1 MRTRLI
7 LATVAS
13 LAMISVAAYAT
24 QHDDHAVTT
33 PDATDVV
40 STDETVGVE
49 AVIEDAAVVT
59 EGEVVAEVVAE
70 DVVTDETVATDET
83 VVEEVV
89 TEDVAAEPTDET
101 VTEVA
106 EEPAH

>member
-24 QHDDHAVTT
+24 QHDDHT
-33 PDATDVV
+33 PAIQEATEVAADVV

-49 AVIEDAAVVT
+49 AEALIVED
-59 EGEVVAEVVAE
+59 VVAEGE
-70 DVVTDETVATDET
+70 DVVTDET

>member
-24 QHDDHAVTT
+24 QHDDHT
-33 PDATDVV
+33 PAIQEATEVAADVV

-49 AVIEDAAVVT
+49 AEALIVED
-59 EGEVVAEVVAE
+59 VVAEGEVVAE
-70 DVVTDETVATDET
+70 DVVTDETVL
-83 VVEEVV
+83 EEVV

>member
-24 QHDDHAVTT
+24 QHDDHTPATQEVTEV
-33 PDATDVV
+33 AADVV
-40 STDETVGVE
+40 STDETVAVE
-49 AVIEDAAVVT
+49 AVVEDVVT
-59 EGEVVAEVVAE
+59 EGEVVAE
-70 DVVTDETVATDET
+70 DVVTDETVVEDVVTDE
-83 VVEEVV
+83 
-89 TEDVAAEPTDET
+89 VAAEPTDET

>member
-33 PDATDVV
+33 ADATEVAADVV

-49 AVIEDAAVVT
+49 AEALIV
-59 EGEVVAEVVAE
+59 E
-70 DVVTDETVATDET
+70 DVVADETVATDET
-83 VVEEVV
+83 VAEEVV
-89 TEDVAAEPTDET
+89 TEDVATEPTDET

>member
-24 QHDDHAVTT
+24 QHDDHT
-33 PDATDVV
+33 PATQEATEVAADVV

-49 AVIEDAAVVT
+49 AEAVIV
-59 EGEVVAEVVAE
+59 E
-70 DVVTDETVATDET
+70 DVVTDETVTTDET
-83 VVEEVV
+83 VAEDVV
-89 TEDVAAEPTDET
+89 FEDVAAEPTDET

-106 EEPAH
+106 EEPAL

>member
-24 QHDDHAVTT
+24 QHDDHT
-33 PDATDVV
+33 PATQEATEVAADVV
-40 STDETVGVE
+40 STDETVAVE
-49 AVIEDAAVVT
+49 AVVEDVVT
-59 EGEVVAEVVAE
+59 EGEVVAE
-70 DVVTDETVATDET
+70 DVVTDETV
-83 VVEEVV
+83 VEDVV
-89 TEDVAAEPTDET
+89 TEEVAAEPTDET

>member
-24 QHDDHAVTT
+24 QHDDHT
-33 PDATDVV
+33 PATQEATEVAADVV
-40 STDETVGVE
+40 STDETAGVE
-49 AVIEDAAVVT
+49 AEAPIV
-59 EGEVVAEVVAE
+59 E
-70 DVVTDETVATDET
+70 DVVADETVATDET

>member
-24 QHDDHAVTT
+24 QHDDHT
-33 PDATDVV
+33 PATQEATEVAADVV

-49 AVIEDAAVVT
+49 AETVIVEDVVIDET
-59 EGEVVAEVVAE
+59 VTTDETVAE
-70 DVVTDETVATDET
+70 DVVI
-83 VVEEVV
+83 
-89 TEDVAAEPTDET
+89 EDVAAEPTDET

>member
-24 QHDDHAVTT
+24 QHDDHT
-33 PDATDVV
+33 PATQEATEVAADVV

-49 AVIEDAAVVT
+49 AEAVIV
-59 EGEVVAEVVAE
+59 E
-70 DVVTDETVATDET
+70 DVVTDETVTTDET
-83 VVEEVV
+83 VAEDVV
-89 TEDVAAEPTDET
+89 FEDVAAEPTDET